1 MRILHLV
8 HQYPPDYIGGTELYT
23 QMLATAQAADG
34 HTVTVF
40 CPAVTTP
47 PSTDQGVLVQRVPLG
62 ARSAMTTFLS
72 TFTLPAV
79 NRAWQ
84 DTLARTRP
92 QVVHVQ
98 HLMGLPAAAIEVLLR
113 RQIPY
118 VVTLHDYYYGCAN
131 AMLFTN
137 YDQTLCGG
145 PRLWLNCGRCA
156 LARAGHD
163 RLAVLAPGVAPLLGY
178 RQARLRRVLTRAR
191 VLIAPTDF
199 VRELYCRWFHLPPNR
214 IRVIPHGI
222 ELPAPPVV
230 TRREAQHG
238 LHIAYIG
245 GVAPH
250 KGVHLLVEA
259 VQQLPEAARLTVYG
273 DLEAQPAYVA
283 ALRRQIVSPR
293 IELAGHVPHAEL
305 YAVLGRV
312 DVVVAPAL
320 SYETSSLIVQEASA
334 ARVPVIASDIGA
346 LRETTLRCGGLVVP
360 AGQVEAL
367 RAVLRQL
374 IDDPATLDRLRAQL
388 RPPRSTAAHVADIEA
403 VYGEVLAG

>member
-1 MRILHLV
+1 
-8 HQYPPDYIGGTELYT
+8 
-23 QMLATAQAADG
+23 
-34 HTVTVF
+34 
-40 CPAVTTP
+40 
-47 PSTDQGVLVQRVPLG
+47 
-62 ARSAMTTFLS
+62 
-72 TFTLPAV
+72 
-79 NRAWQ
+79 
-84 DTLARTRP
+84 
-92 QVVHVQ
+92 
-98 HLMGLPAAAIEVLLR
+98 
-113 RQIPY
+113 
-118 VVTLHDYYYGCAN
+118 
-131 AMLFTN
+131 MLFTN

-163 RLAVLAPGVAPLLGY
+163 RLAVLAPGVAPLLGI
-178 RQARLRRVLTRAR
+178 RQARLRRVLARAR
-191 VLIAPTDF
+191 VLIAPTEF
-199 VRELYCRWFHLPPNR
+199 VRELYCRWFHLPPDR

-222 ELPAPPVV
+222 ELPALPVA
-230 TRREAQHG
+230 TRREARHG

-283 ALRRQIVSPR
+283 ALRRQIVSQR
-293 IELAGHVPHAEL
+293 IELAGRVPHAEL

-360 AGQVEAL
+360 AGQVEEL